1 MLKKEITVQEFQ
13 NIVNA
18 VDDILEPIIL
28 KRENKSDLIVIN
40 LEEYQ
45 KAIFLNELEKSK
57 NQYKKGKI
65 YSARGVFKGLREKY
79 GY

>member
-65 YSARGVFKGLREKY
+65 YIARGVFKGLREKY